1 MQLQAKS
8 EKRFNYFIA
17 LYPTPGMTLPIK

>member
-8 EKRFNYFIA
+8 E
-17 LYPTPGMTLPIK
+17 TVPIELSYYW